1 MKSSIKTYK
10 PIGLI
15 LAALLL
21 ILFLSCEKENNSAPI
36 INSDFNY
43 LPTTTTDAIVY
54 HKYYSLSYAE
64 KYEQAEWIAY
74 RLNKDHISY
83 ITLERPYFIQDDKVR
98 TGSADWRNFK
108 NSGYTK
114 GHLLPAADRKFNV
127 EAYNETFLTS
137 NISPQVYD
145 FNAGVWLRLEEK
157 TRYWA
162 QKYDELYIITGGILT
177 IDLETIGYE
186 AVAVPDYF
194 YKIILDYKEPEI
206 KAIAFLI
213 PHKESDAPL
222 YDFVTSIDEIE
233 ILTNIDFF
241 PILPDEL
248 ESKLESSS
256 DYKKWSFR

>member
-1 MKSSIKTYK
+1 MIFNLKKYQLKRLVFLTSIF
-10 PIGLI
+10 
-15 LAALLL
+15 
-21 ILFLSCEKENNSAPI
+21 LFLISCEDKNNTAPEI
-36 INSDFNY
+36 IGFNY
-43 LPTTTTDAIVY
+43 LPTSTTKSVVQ
-54 HKYYSLSYAE
+54 HKYYTLSYAE
-64 KYEQAEWIAY
+64 KYEQAEWVAY

-108 NSGYTK
+108 NSGFTK
-114 GHLLPAADRKFNV
+114 GHLLPAADRKFNKD
-127 EAYNETFLTS
+127 AYNETFLTS
-137 NISPQVYD
+137 NVSPQIYD

-177 IDLETIGYE
+177 TDLETIGYE

-233 ILTNIDFF
+233 SLTNIDFF

-256 DYKKWSFR
+256 DYKKWNFR

>member
-1 MKSSIKTYK
+1 MIKKTSNYV
-10 PIGLI
+10 
-15 LAALLL
+15 AVF
-21 ILFLSCEKENNSAPI
+21 LFLFFIIFQSCEKEKNISQTI
-36 INSDFNY
+36 DSDFNY
-43 LPTTTTDAIVY
+43 LPTTTTEAIVY

-74 RLNKDHISY
+74 RLSKDHISY

-114 GHLLPAADRKFNV
+114 GHLLPAADRKFNI

-137 NISPQVYD
+137 NISPQIYD

-162 QKYDELYIITGGILT
+162 KKYEELYIITGGILT
-177 IDLETIGYE
+177 DDLKTIGYE
-186 AVAVPDYF
+186 AVAVPEYF
-194 YKIILDYKEPEI
+194 YKIILDYRAPEI

-213 PHKESDAPL
+213 PHKESNAPL
-222 YDFVTSIDEIE
+222 YDFVTSIDKIE
-233 ILTNIDFF
+233 NLTNIDFF
-241 PILPDEL
+241 PALPDEL
-248 ESKLESSS
+248 ENQLESSS
-256 DYKKWSFR
+256 DYKDWSFR